1 MDTLA
6 QPSSIKS
13 EETIAKAPSTITTLF
28 SNTRLILS
36 ISLLFRAALLLW
48 GEYQDTNSPLKY
60 TDIDYLVFT
69 DASRYVFHNQSPYLR
84 DTYRYTPLLAWL
96 LYPTALGGRWF
107 CFGKAVF
114 AVGDVVTG
122 WLIFLLLR
130 KQMQRAKAMHV
141 LNMVIYGMEFVRHSY
156 TYHLTR
162 IDHRHNFSV
171 YNTLLHFKSAV
182 GSSSGLGVESL
193 AFFPQLFLSVVAVP
207 LLLAKKNLASTML
220 AQTFAFVTFNKVCT
234 SQYFLWYMVFLP
246 FYLPTSSLI
255 RQPKLGFSALGLWVI
270 GQALWLQQGYMLE
283 FLGKSTFVPGLWVAS
298 VLFFGI
304 NCWILG
310 IVVSD
315 IAHQPSS
322 PSIK

>member
-1 MDTLA
+1 MSQKT
-6 QPSSIKS
+6 S
-13 EETIAKAPSTITTLF
+13 KAPGEPGSKKPSTLTNLF

-36 ISLLFRAALLLW
+36 ISLLLRATLLLW
-48 GEYQDTNSPLKY
+48 GEYQDANSPLKY

-69 DASRYVFHNQSPYLR
+69 DASRYVYHNQSPYLR

-96 LYPTALGGRWF
+96 LYPTAYGGRWF
-107 CFGKAVF
+107 CFGKAIF
-114 AVGDVVTG
+114 AAGDIVTG
-122 WLIFLLLR
+122 
-130 KQMQRAKAMHV
+130 
-141 LNMVIYGMEFVRHSY
+141 YGFEFIRHSY

-171 YNTLLHFKSAV
+171 YNTLLHMKSAL
-182 GSSSGLGVESL
+182 GPSSGLGVESL
-193 AFFPQLFLSVVAVP
+193 AFFPQLFLSVIAIP
-207 LLLAKKNLASTML
+207 LLLAKKDLASTMM

-246 FYLPTSSLI
+246 FYLPNSSLL
-255 RQPKLGFSALGLWVI
+255 RRSKLGYSALALWVI
-270 GQALWLQQGYMLE
+270 GQALWLQQGYELE

-298 VLFFGI
+298 MLFFGI

-315 IAHQPSS
+315 INAQPSS
-322 PSIK
+322 TSTMPSAKKTE